1 MNERCPESII
11 YQDESQTLEGAVS
24 CRFVV
29 AQIVLCHSHKQIS
42 APGQAR
48 VGAARVMASA
58 HRTPNSLCKTS
69 HCSKHWSILNCDKHW
84 HCYTPSPCIA
94 TASNCQHSQIQ
105 GPSLRSM
112 KCSFETR
119 TSRTVRAHCART
131 HWSSILQVDKSF
143 LIE

>member
-42 APGQAR
+42 ARGQAR

-58 HRTPNSLCKTS
+58 HRTPNSVYNMS

-94 TASNCQHSQIQ
+94 AASNCQHSQIQ
-105 GPSLRSM
+105 GIVRLYGLRSAH
-112 KCSFETR
+112 
-119 TSRTVRAHCART
+119 SRLGRVELYEHTALVHT
-131 HWSSILQVDKSF
+131 GH
-143 LIE
+143 